1 MREDLILNNTSVVPD
16 IHALHGHRGYFSHE
30 YPTQRICNA
39 GIDADEV
46 ELEARGRET
55 RAVQPQGGGEG
66 GEGKGCGGARGEI
79 VREGRRGNRAD
90 ALWQDFDESRGV
102 HGLHAEGEGDGGK
115 E

>member
-1 MREDLILNNTSVVPD
+1 
-16 IHALHGHRGYFSHE
+16 
-30 YPTQRICNA
+30 
-39 GIDADEV
+39 
-46 ELEARGRET
+46 
-55 RAVQPQGGGEG
+55 
-66 GEGKGCGGARGEI
+66 